1 MNDRITVDPSICHG
15 QACVKGTR
23 IPVHQIVH
31 MLANGDSMEE
41 LLREYPSLTREDIL
55 ACLDY
60 AGSLGGKQV
69 RQIIDE
75 FVRRAQLL
83 YGDRLKRV
91 VVYGSCARNEATAE
105 SDIDLAVVLAG
116 EVVPGKEIDRMI
128 DIITDLNLEHS
139 VLLSVYPVSEEDYL
153 HRESPLL
160 MNIRREGIP
169 A

>member
-1 MNDRITVDPSICHG
+1 MC
-15 QACVKGTR
+15 
-23 IPVHQIVH
+23 
-31 MLANGDSMEE
+31 E
-41 LLREYPSLTREDIL
+41 
-55 ACLDY
+55 
-60 AGSLGGKQV
+60 QV

-75 FVRRAQLL
+75 FVQRAQSL
-83 YGDRLKRV
+83 YGDRLKRI

-153 HRESPLL
+153 HRNSPLL
-160 MNIRREGIP
+160 INIRREGISCMNEARWRHAP
-169 A
+169 IAFGEQFVKIGVFPRELRRGLMNRKNNPVEVLNSVVIG

>member
-1 MNDRITVDPSICHG
+1 MS
-15 QACVKGTR
+15 
-23 IPVHQIVH
+23 
-31 MLANGDSMEE
+31 E
-41 LLREYPSLTREDIL
+41 
-55 ACLDY
+55 
-60 AGSLGGKQV
+60 QV

-75 FVRRAQLL
+75 FVQRAQSL
-83 YGDRLKRV
+83 YGDRLKRI

-139 VLLSVYPVSEEDYL
+139 VLLSVYPVSEGDYL